1 MVTVSSKLGTRLLI
15 PVLVLVV
22 AGMVV
27 STGCQAEKRQLLP
40 VPSPM
45 GLSSTLV
52 PNVPLD
58 VYVYMKQE
66 SPTSIPAKM
75 VGASHDINVESL
87 AVWGVPGEDS
97 FAFGVGLT
105 LTNAGGASDL
115 FAGITREKYGWKMLS
130 GNTIYLV
137 RGSGTAASSLKT
149 AISNKDFKL
158 FDDAKLLK
166 AAATLPD
173 GGTTRLA
180 AIALARPSKELLGL
194 IPEEA
199 GSEGLELVNTILK
212 LVRLDVVVGGLYS
225 ARQIDIAKMAE
236 MLESGGDILSLEVGV
251 LALVKSRLPG
261 FVVEPAARRF
271 LAEAEFTRIEVGELT
286 LYKGSQVVKEGMV
299 IPVLVRLEG
308 NYIFAALS
316 GRESY
321 ERILLTSVNK

>member
-1 MVTVSSKLGTRLLI
+1 MVTVSGKLGTRLLI

-22 AGMVV
+22 TGMVI
-27 STGCQAEKRQLLP
+27 STGCQAEKRQLAP
-40 VPSPM
+40 APSPM
-45 GLSSTLV
+45 ELSSTLV
-52 PNVPLD
+52 PNMPLD

-75 VGASHDINVESL
+75 VGAYHDINVESL

-105 LTNAGGASDL
+105 LTNADVASNL
-115 FAGITREKYGWKMLS
+115 FAEIPQAKYGWKMLS

-137 RGSGTAASSLKT
+137 RGSGTAVSSLKT

-194 IPEEA
+194 IPEDA
-199 GSEGLELVNTILK
+199 GSEGLEQVKAVLK

-225 ARQIDIAKMAE
+225 ARQIDVAKMAE
-236 MLESGGDILSLEVGV
+236 TLESGGDILNLEVGM
-251 LALVKSRLPG
+251 LAMVKSYLPG
-261 FVVEPAARRF
+261 FVVEPAAEKF
-271 LAEAEFTRIEVGELT
+271 LAEAEFTEIEVGELT
-286 LYKGSQVVKEGMV
+286 LYKGSRVVNEGMA

-316 GRESY
+316 GQESY